1 MTIIYRETKGSALSY
16 SELDGNFQDTIIA
29 VRVFRDGLNANDTLA
44 EDVFGLCMDL
54 HYQADHATTPNK
66 SPPFV

>member
-1 MTIIYRETKGSALSY
+1 MHYVGEVSAANAI
-16 SELDGNFQDTIIA
+16 DGALYGIEPDTIIA
-29 VRVFRDGLNANDTLA
+29 VRVFRDGLHANDTLA